1 MIVGRERDQ
10 VGKGETEKE
19 KKKKSPICNDSPL
32 CRLQVNEG

>member
-19 KKKKSPICNDSPL
+19 KKKAQFAMTARFTGSK
-32 CRLQVNEG
+32 

>member
-19 KKKKSPICNDSPL
+19 KKKKAQFAMTAHFAGSK
-32 CRLQVNEG
+32 